1 MITKIWLYPPLAFA
15 RVGGA
20 AQACDNFHWED
31 EDLSPTGTGRTRI
44 AAATTLDVAAD
55 GSLRARQPDVLS
67 FKSTDAKTGPHF
79 RPVSPFFELH
89 GEWTDGYGQ
98 QQSGPITT
106 ALLSELGYTPR
117 QLRWTVKVANLKAW
131 HFTGSQGD
139 IVRAEVSMAGDG
151 DGGKYQAMPLLGH
164 SPAVEP
170 RLVPA
175 GHPIPMGQVQL
186 VRPQDKWPGL
196 RMRFTPPA
204 GLVYAPSDLDAR
216 LGRLDE
222 IRQQIQHTADELAG
236 ALGPLGPLVQ
246 ALAGMLLKGNELWRG
261 FALPD
266 ARKILNPKAAWPQ
279 WAWPGTPPLDIA
291 AVVARLQDPGFRI
304 DGLLGHG
311 DQSELIRNLGAPDA
325 DAHNMPLGIFAYMAT
340 PAGLLSS
347 MGFVDDISD
356 GVITVELEGA
366 KLEPARAR
374 VVVAPPCL
382 APDRRMPVS
391 VADGLADRVARAE
404 AREDAW
410 VRGDNEQQSDAEVH
424 DIFERALETAW
435 LQNVDAACD
444 FFDMENRNRAAHLG
458 NQAPPVPQ
466 LWKTGPGAPG
476 DPLPL
481 TTQAREA
488 HRRLATPSALQAYA
502 RRGKDWLTQLRDPGG
517 DNLYYDRA
525 MPGLMRGSDRR
536 PLHLTRR
543 QVELLKQWTRRVRE
557 LDAQPAPAPASDEGQ
572 PS

>member
-31 EDLSPTGTGRTRI
+31 EDLSPSGTGRTRI
-44 AAATTLDVAAD
+44 APATTLDVAAD

-67 FKSTDAKTGPHF
+67 FKTQDAESGPHF
-79 RPVSPFFELH
+79 RPVCPFFELH

-98 QQSGPITT
+98 PQSGPLT
-106 ALLSELGYTPR
+106 AEVLSGFGYTPR
-117 QLRWTVKVANLKAW
+117 QLRWTVKAANLKAW

-139 IVRAEVSMAGDG
+139 IVRAELSMTGDG
-151 DGGKYQAMPLLGH
+151 DGGHYRAMPLLGH

-175 GHPIPMGQVQL
+175 AHPIPMGQVQL
-186 VRPQDKWPGL
+186 VRPDGKWPGL

-216 LGRLDE
+216 LGDLDA
-222 IRQQIQHTADELAG
+222 ISKQILKAASEVPP
-236 ALGPLGPLVQ
+236 PLKPLVQ
-246 ALAGMLLKGNELWRG
+246 ALAGMLLKGNNYWKD

-266 ARKILNPKAAWPQ
+266 ARKILNPQAAWPR

-291 AVVARLQDPGFRI
+291 AVVARLQDPSFRI

-325 DAHNMPLGIFAYMAT
+325 DAHNMPLGIFAYMAKPT
-340 PAGLLSS
+340 GLLSS

-374 VVVAPPCL
+374 VVVTPPCL

-391 VADGLADRVARAE
+391 VADGLADRVARDE
-404 AREDAW
+404 VRDEAW
-410 VRGDNEQQSDAEVH
+410 VRGDNELPADAEVH

-458 NQAPPVPQ
+458 NQAPPLPD
-466 LWKTGPGAPG
+466 LWKAGPGAPG

-481 TTQAREA
+481 TTQARDA
-488 HRRLATPSALQAYA
+488 HRRLATPSALKAYA
-502 RRGKDWLTQLRDPGG
+502 RRGKDWLEHVRDPGG
-517 DNLYYDRA
+517 DNLYYDRG

-543 QVELLKQWTRRVRE
+543 QLELLKQWTKRVRE
-557 LDAQPAPAPASDEGQ
+557 MEVQPAPAPASDEEQ